1 MTASKIPGHFALE
14 LESKAEDMPDFEI
27 VTFEHP
33 SHADEVLTYRDI
45 VMGGRK
51 VVLELK
57 KRGIGKGDVFALVM
71 RNQPE
76 FIYAI
81 YAASAL
87 GAVLLPID
95 PRTRGERLR
104 FVLTDAGAAGIIFSA
119 EFAANVKEVL
129 DQLPDLKVIGV
140 SYKDD
145 FGIAPIEAYP
155 HLNDILA
162 GADVALPDGMN
173 EDLNVPLEIIYTSG
187 TTGNP
192 KGILIKGSRLSMFP
206 MIAQFVFQYTREDK
220 LYTGLS
226 LTHGNAQAV
235 TLIPSL
241 LLAIPSVI
249 SRKFT
254 KSRIW
259 DLCRQYGC
267 TSFSL
272 LGGMMMGIFSEP
284 EKADD
289 SDNPVRLVLSAG
301 TPRPIWQT
309 FEERFGVLIHEW
321 YSAAEGGFCHKPPG
335 VGPIGSFGKPL
346 DGIEV
351 KIVREDDSECA
362 PGEVGELISRITGQ
376 KTEVEYLGQKAA
388 SQAKTRGGWLRSGD
402 MCHADE
408 AGWLFFDF
416 RKGGGLRRAGDFIMP
431 EHVEAVIAKHPDV
444 SDICVYGIPA
454 ASHAPGESDIV
465 AALELVNGSR
475 LSAQSIFDLCRQNLE
490 GTAVPSYLQVV
501 EKIPKT
507 PSEKN
512 LSRLLK
518 DVFQKDAPNVFCQ
531 SDYKSQPERG
541 PQ

>member
-1 MTASKIPGHFALE
+1 MTASKVPGHFAYE
-14 LESKAEDMPDFEI
+14 LESKAEAMPDFEI

-33 SHADEVLTYRDI
+33 AHADEVLTYGDI

-51 VVLELK
+51 VAGELL

-71 RNQPE
+71 HNQPE
-76 FIYAI
+76 FIYAM

-95 PRTRGERLR
+95 PRTRGERLQ
-104 FVLTDAGAAGIIFSA
+104 FVLSDAKAAGIIFAA
-119 EFAANVKEVL
+119 EFADSVAEVL
-129 DQLPDLKVIGV
+129 PRLPDLKVIGV
-140 SYKDD
+140 STKDD
-145 FGIAPIEAYP
+145 FGIQPLDAYP
-155 HLNDILA
+155 SLNAILA
-162 GADVALPDGMN
+162 GPDAALPDPMN
-173 EDLNVPLEIIYTSG
+173 EDLTVPLEIIYTSG

-192 KGILIKGSRLSMFP
+192 KGIVIKGTRLSMFP
-206 MIAQFVFQYTREDK
+206 MIAQFVFQYNREDK

-241 LLAIPSVI
+241 LLGIPSVI

-259 DLCRQYGC
+259 DVCRQYGC

-284 EKADD
+284 EKPEDA
-289 SDNPVRLVLSAG
+289 DNPVRLILSAG

-309 FEERFGVLIHEW
+309 FERRFGVLIHEW
-321 YSAAEGGFCHKPPG
+321 YSSAEGGFCHKPPG

-346 DGIEV
+346 DGMEV
-351 KIVREDDSECA
+351 KVVREDDSECA
-362 PGEVGELISRITGQ
+362 SGEIGELISRIRGQ
-376 KTEVEYLGQKAA
+376 KTEVEYLGQKKA
-388 SQAKTRGGWLRSGD
+388 SEAKTRGGWLRSGD
-402 MCHADE
+402 MCHTDE

-431 EHVEAVIAKHPDV
+431 EHVEAVIARHPEV
-444 SDICVYGIPA
+444 TDICVYGIPA
-454 ASHAPGESDIV
+454 ASNAPGESDIV
-465 AALELVNGSR
+465 AAIELVNGDQPSP
-475 LSAQSIFDLCRQNLE
+475 QSIFDLCRQHLE
-490 GTAVPSYLQVV
+490 STAVPSYLQVV
-501 EKIPKT
+501 EQIPKT

-518 DVFQKDAPNVFCQ
+518 DAFRKDASNVFCL
-531 SDYKSQPERG
+531 SDYKA
-541 PQ
+541 

>member
-1 MTASKIPGHFALE
+1 MAASKIPGHFAFE
-14 LESKAEDMPDFEI
+14 LESKAEEMPDLEI
-27 VTFEHP
+27 VTFEHESLP
-33 SHADEVLTYRDI
+33 DEVLTYRDI
-45 VMGGRK
+45 VAGGRK
-51 VVLELK
+51 VARALQ
-57 KRGIGKGDVFALVM
+57 KRGLGQGDVFALVM

-76 FIYAI
+76 FIYAM

-104 FVLTDAGAAGIIFSA
+104 FVLSDARAVGIIFSA
-119 EFAANVKEVL
+119 EFAENVCEVL
-129 DQLPDLKVIGV
+129 DQLPDLQVIGV
-140 SYKDD
+140 SYKED
-145 FGIAPIEAYP
+145 FGMVPLDAYP
-155 HLNDILA
+155 SLNDILA
-162 GADVALPDGMN
+162 GAGVGPLEDMN
-173 EDLNVPLEIIYTSG
+173 EDLTLPLEIIYTSG

-192 KGILIKGSRLSMFP
+192 KGIVIKGTRLSMFP
-206 MIAQFVFQYTREDK
+206 MVAQFVFQYTPEDR

-241 LLAIPSVI
+241 ILAIPSVI

-259 DLCRQYGC
+259 DVCRQYGC

-284 EKADD
+284 ERPDD

-309 FEERFGVLIHEW
+309 FEQRFGVLIHEW
-321 YSAAEGGFCHKPPG
+321 YSSAEGGFCHKPPG

-346 DGIEV
+346 DGMEV
-351 KIVREDDSECA
+351 KVVREDDSECE
-362 PGEVGELISRITGQ
+362 PGEIGELISRINGQ
-376 KTEVEYLGQKAA
+376 KTEVEYLGQQKA
-388 SQAKTRGGWLRSGD
+388 SEAKTRGGWLRSGD
-402 MCHADE
+402 MCHADA

-431 EHVEAVIAKHPDV
+431 EHVEAVIAKHPEV
-444 SDICVYGIPA
+444 TDICVYGIPA
-454 ASHAPGESDIV
+454 ASKAPGESDIV
-465 AALELVNGSR
+465 AALEPVNGGR
-475 LSAQSIFDLCRQNLE
+475 LDVQSIFELCRKHLE
-490 GTAVPSYLQVV
+490 GNAVPSYLQVV

-512 LSRLLK
+512 LSRLLIE
-518 DVFQKDAPNVFCQ
+518 DFQKDAPNVFCL
-531 SDYKSQPERG
+531 SDHKAQPEG
-541 PQ
+541 GLP

>member
-1 MTASKIPGHFALE
+1 MTASKVPGHFAFE
-14 LESKAEDMPDFEI
+14 LESKAEAMPDFEI

-33 SHADEVLTYRDI
+33 AHTDEVLTYRDI

-51 VVLELK
+51 VAAELL
-57 KRGIGKGDVFALVM
+57 RRDIGKGDVFALVM

-76 FIYAI
+76 FIYAM

-95 PRTRGERLR
+95 PRTRGERLQY
-104 FVLTDAGAAGIIFSA
+104 VLTDAKAAGIIFSA
-119 EFAANVKEVL
+119 EFVDNVAEVL
-129 DQLPDLKVIGV
+129 SQLPDLKVIGV
-140 SYKDD
+140 STKDD
-145 FGIAPIEAYP
+145 FGMPPLETYP
-155 HLNDILA
+155 SLNAILT
-162 GADVALPDGMN
+162 GPDVARPDPMN
-173 EDLNVPLEIIYTSG
+173 EDLTLPLEIIYTSG

-192 KGILIKGSRLSMFP
+192 KGIVIKGTRLSMFP
-206 MIAQFVFQYTREDK
+206 MIAQFVFQYNGEDK

-284 EKADD
+284 ENPDD
-289 SDNPVRLVLSAG
+289 ADNPVRLVLSAG
-301 TPRPIWQT
+301 TPRPIWQA
-309 FEERFGVLIHEW
+309 FEQRFGVLIHEW
-321 YSAAEGGFCHKPPG
+321 YSSAEGGFCHKPPG

-346 DGIEV
+346 DGMEV
-351 KIVREDDSECA
+351 RVVREDDSECA
-362 PGEVGELISRITGQ
+362 PGEIGELISRIMGQ
-376 KTEVEYLGQKAA
+376 KTEVEYLGQKKA
-388 SQAKTRGGWLRSGD
+388 SEAKTRGGWLRSGD
-402 MCHADE
+402 MCHMDE

-431 EHVEAVIAKHPDV
+431 EHVEAVIARHPDV
-444 SDICVYGIPA
+444 TDICVYGIPA
-454 ASHAPGESDIV
+454 ASNAPGESDIV
-465 AALELVNGSR
+465 AALEPVNGGR
-475 LSAQSIFDLCRQNLE
+475 LDVRSIFELCRQQLE

-501 EKIPKT
+501 ETIPKT

-518 DVFQKDAPNVFCQ
+518 DAFRKDASNVFCL
-531 SDYKSQPERG
+531 SDYKALTQRG
-541 PQ
+541 LP